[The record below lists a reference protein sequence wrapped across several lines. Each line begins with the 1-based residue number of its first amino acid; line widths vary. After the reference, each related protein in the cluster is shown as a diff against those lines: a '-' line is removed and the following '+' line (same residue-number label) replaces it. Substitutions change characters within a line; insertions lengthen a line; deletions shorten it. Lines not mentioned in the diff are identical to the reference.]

1 MTTLLFEQ
9 AADQA
14 AAGAAIE
21 GMLRYYQ
28 WRLCLE
34 PEEL

>member
-14 AAGAAIE
+14 AAAAAIE